1 MLYLE
6 EFDPS
11 LNDILSY
18 DTDFS
23 EEIDVNETAEEKAY
37 RIRSQIEAR
46 MEQKRVKDELGLLF
60 DDEMDLSELDS

>member
-11 LNDILSY
+11 LNDLLSY

-46 MEQKRVKDELGLLF
+46 IEQKRVKEELGLLF

>member
-6 EFDPS
+6 ELDPS

-23 EEIDVNETAEEKAY
+23 EEIDVNETTEEKAY
-37 RIRSQIEAR
+37 RIRSAIEAR
-46 MEQKRVKDELGLLF
+46 MEQKRIRDKLGLLF
-60 DDEMDLSELDS
+60 DDEMDLSELD